1 MPSLPVSIFCGIAV
15 SACVC
20 YHQIEWKLIIQIHKY
35 TRTIPD
41 LDLSRQVPAVDSLR
55 ASGIGAIVCMLKNCR
70 PQITACLADE
80 ECKAGLDCLQAC
92 SPTDQARSFDL

>member
-1 MPSLPVSIFCGIAV
+1 ML
-15 SACVC
+15 ACD
-20 YHQIEWKLIIQIHKY
+20 EWKQIIQIHEY

-41 LDLSRQVPAVDSLR
+41 EDLPRQVPAVDSLR